1 MADTIVVAEKEM
13 FYDERLELPE
23 APEKEG
29 YSFLYW
35 DNEHER
41 MPAHDMTVNAIYTV
55 NTYHVSFMVD
65 HFELES
71 YSLEYGSP
79 IVVPEAPEKE
89 GYTFNGWSDTLTVMP
104 AHNVTIN
111 AIYTVNTY
119 HVSFMV
125 DHFELE
131 SYSLEYGSPIVVPE
145 APELPNYTFRGWGE
159 VPETVPAHDVT
170 FYAIYEAKVYKV
182 FYFVDGELVYI
193 EQVAYGATIP
203 EYTYD
208 PGDGGDKISNWD
220 GDTYE
225 TMPGQDITYTA
236 SVKNG
241 IDTVST
247 VNGQQTT
254 GIYDLSGRKIVVDDL
269 RELQKGVYIVNGR
282 KVVVK

>member
-1 MADTIVVAEKEM
+1 
-13 FYDERLELPE
+13 
-23 APEKEG
+23 
-29 YSFLYW
+29 
-35 DNEHER
+35 
-41 MPAHDMTVNAIYTV
+41 
-55 NTYHVSFMVD
+55 
-65 HFELES
+65 
-71 YSLEYGSP
+71 
-79 IVVPEAPEKE
+79 
-89 GYTFNGWSDTLTVMP
+89 
-104 AHNVTIN
+104 
-111 AIYTVNTY
+111 
-119 HVSFMV
+119 MV